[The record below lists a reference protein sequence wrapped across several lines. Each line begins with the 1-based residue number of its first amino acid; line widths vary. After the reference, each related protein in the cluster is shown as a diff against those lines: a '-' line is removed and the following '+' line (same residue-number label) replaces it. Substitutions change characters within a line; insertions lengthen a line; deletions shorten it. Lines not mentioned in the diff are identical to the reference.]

1 MIAKTVETWLYSTY
15 QFATPG
21 TVIRPGNRPSKKEMA
36 ISCVYF
42 TNSIRAT
49 LYANCV
55 IFRIVGDLTDEGING
70 VEIQYSD
77 PNLFKKIDE
86 CLEKLMQKSSLRNSV
101 TL

>member
-21 TVIRPGNRPSKKEMA
+21 TVVRPGNRPSKKEIA

-42 TNSIRAT
+42 TNSIRAA
-49 LYANCV
+49 LYASYVCL
-55 IFRIVGDLTDEGING
+55 RIVGDPTDD
-70 VEIQYSD
+70 VKIQYSD

-86 CLEKLMQKSSLRNSV
+86 CLKKLIQKSSLRNSV